1 MNAHSFLLK
10 CQDLHLG
17 IADHILAGPLDF
29 SIEAG
34 DYLCIVGENGAGKST
49 LLKTILGLL
58 PPMKGQILSDE
69 SLKDQGIGYLPQA
82 NTIQRDF
89 PANVAEVV
97 YSGCSAQHRF
107 WPFMNAAMRQKTE
120 DCMGKTGILN
130 LAEQSFTALSG
141 GQKQR
146 VLLARALCVSQELLV
161 LDEPTASLDPA
172 GRRQFYAL
180 VETLNR
186 QGTTIVMVTHD
197 VYPLANHAKHVL
209 HIGRPAY
216 YGTANSYLRSDLG
229 RLFANTREDSHD

>member
-1 MNAHSFLLK
+1 MNGNPFLMK

-17 IADHILAGPLDF
+17 ISGHLLAGPLDF

-49 LLKTILGLL
+49 LLKTILGLMS
-58 PPMKGQILSDE
+58 PMKGRILSDE
-69 SLKDQGIGYLPQA
+69 SLKEQGIGYLPQA
-82 NTIQRDF
+82 NAIQRDF

-97 YSGCSAQHRF
+97 YSGYSAQHRF
-107 WPFMNAAMRQKTE
+107 WPFMNTTMRQKAE
-120 DCMGKTGILN
+120 DCMGKTGVLN
-130 LAEQSFTALSG
+130 LAEQSFAELSG

-180 VETLNR
+180 VEALNH
-186 QGTTIVMVTHD
+186 QGTAIVMVTHD
-197 VYPLANHAKHVL
+197 VYPLANHARHVL

-216 YGTANSYLRSDLG
+216 YGTANDYLKSDFG
-229 RLFANTREDSHD
+229 RLFANTRKDSYD